1 MHTNINEM
9 NRAMERIVYRE
20 DGRALAGLATIV
32 MRGGE
37 TAYENAVGTQDFAR
51 SLPLQLD
58 SRARIASVSKTFVA
72 IAAMQL
78 KDAGKLDL
86 DADAGEYLGFALRNP
101 RYPQTPITTRMLL
114 SHTSSLRDN
123 DDYWLPIGANTSDFF
138 RDARYYAAEAPGYY
152 CYCNLNFGLLGTII
166 EKLSGEKF
174 NQYMNR
180 HVFVPM
186 GIKASFDVCDFNAQ
200 EIDKLAPIYN
210 GGGKGGWEAAL
221 DDYRGRVVPR
231 NPAREAVA
239 PGVNGTLYSPQGGLR
254 ISVRELTALI
264 RTFLRGGDGILSPE
278 SVAEMFT
285 PVWTYDGSNGF
296 TDGGFDRSYGLGVH
310 ILTNSGGDSLVKDR
324 SLPYAGHTGNAYGLF
339 SGWYLDR
346 ESGNAVLYMCNGTQ
360 CGVETPLSRGTFS
373 QNWIWV
379 EELMEAIHT
388 YILPA

>member
-20 DGRALAGLATIV
+20 DGRALAGLAAIV

-37 TAYENAVGTQDFAR
+37 IAYENALGTQDFAR
-51 SLPLQLD
+51 NLPFRLD
-58 SRARIASVSKTFVA
+58 SRARIASVSKTFVT

-101 RYPQTPITTRMLL
+101 RYPQTPITSRMLL
-114 SHTSSLRDN
+114 SHTRSLRDN

-210 GGGKGGWEAAL
+210 GDGKGGWEAAL

-296 TDGGFDRSYGLGVH
+296 TDGGFVRSYGLGVH

-346 ESGNAVLYMCNGTQ
+346 ESGNAVLYMRNKGRLGLNLPECEYI
-360 CGVETPLSRGTFS
+360 ETK
-373 QNWIWV
+373 Q
-379 EELMEAIHT
+379 
-388 YILPA
+388 

>member
-20 DGRALAGLATIV
+20 DGRALAGLAAIV

-37 TAYENAVGTQDFAR
+37 IAYENAVGTQDFAR
-51 SLPLQLD
+51 NLPLRLD
-58 SRARIASVSKTFVA
+58 SRARIASVSKTFVT

-123 DDYWLPIGANTSDFF
+123 DDYWLPIGATTSDFF
-138 RDARYYAAEAPGYY
+138 RDARYYAEEAPGYY
-152 CYCNLNFGLLGTII
+152 CYCNLNFGLLGAII

-174 NQYMNR
+174 NHYMNR
-180 HVFVPM
+180 HVFAPM
-186 GIKASFDVCDFNAQ
+186 GIKASFDVCDFDAQ
-200 EIDKLAPIYN
+200 EINKLAPIYN
-210 GGGKGGWEAAL
+210 GDGKGGWEAAL
-221 DDYRGRVVPR
+221 DDYRGQVVPR

-310 ILTNSGGDSLVKDR
+310 ILTNSGGDSLLKDR
-324 SLPYAGHTGNAYGLF
+324 ALPYAGHTGNAYGLF
-339 SGWYLDR
+339 SGWYLDH
-346 ESGNAVLYMCNGTQ
+346 ESGNAVLYLCNGTQ

-379 EELMEAIHT
+379 EELMQAIHT
-388 YILPA
+388 WILPQ

>member
-1 MHTNINEM
+1 
-9 NRAMERIVYRE
+9 
-20 DGRALAGLATIV
+20 
-32 MRGGE
+32 
-37 TAYENAVGTQDFAR
+37 
-51 SLPLQLD
+51 
-58 SRARIASVSKTFVA
+58 
-72 IAAMQL
+72 MQL

-123 DDYWLPIGANTSDFF
+123 DDYWLPIGATTSDFF
-138 RDARYYAAEAPGYY
+138 RDARYYAEEAPGYY

-174 NQYMNR
+174 NHYMNR
-180 HVFVPM
+180 HVFAPM
-186 GIKASFDVCDFNAQ
+186 GIKASFDVCDFDAQ

-210 GGGKGGWEAAL
+210 GDGKGGWEAAL
-221 DDYRGRVVPR
+221 DDYRGQVVPR

-310 ILTNSGGDSLVKDR
+310 ILTNSGGDSLLKDR
-324 SLPYAGHTGNAYGLF
+324 ALPYSRATPATPMAYSAAGIWIAKVAMRCSICATAHSAAWKRPSAGEPFRKTG
-339 SGWYLDR
+339 SGWK
-346 ESGNAVLYMCNGTQ
+346 N
-360 CGVETPLSRGTFS
+360 
-373 QNWIWV
+373 
-379 EELMEAIHT
+379 
-388 YILPA
+388 